1 MAVGTSTKLVMQSSQ
16 RGLKQP
22 CQSLYLPTCTRT
34 SHVEEEEPGVSVQP
48 DGITQSDAVVDE
60 TCGTAT

>member
-1 MAVGTSTKLVMQSSQ
+1 MAVGTSTQLVMQSSQ
-16 RGLKQP
+16 CGLKQP
-22 CQSLYLPTCTRT
+22 CQSWYLPPCIL
-34 SHVEEEEPGVSVQP
+34 HVEEEETGLSVQP